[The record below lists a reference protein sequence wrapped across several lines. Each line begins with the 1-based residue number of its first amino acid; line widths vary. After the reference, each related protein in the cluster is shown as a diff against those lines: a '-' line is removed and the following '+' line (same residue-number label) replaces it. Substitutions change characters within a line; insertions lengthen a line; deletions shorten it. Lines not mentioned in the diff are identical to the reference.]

1 MGPPVLT
8 LDQQITAAQ
17 YKIRSYQS
25 ELQMYKDR
33 QKKTGY
39 KVDANKVKTDSDFI
53 ANLKNEL
60 VKLNDLKAKE
70 AAGPTTSFNPTAALT
85 GIGRSRARG
94 RSKSRSRG
102 RSRGKQG
109 GSKKRRSSRKRR
121 GSRKRR

>member
-17 YKIRSYQS
+17 YKIKSYQS

-39 KVDANKVKTDSDFI
+39 KVDLIKVKTDSDFI

-60 VKLNDLKAKE
+60 VKLKELKAKE
-70 AAGPTTSFNPTAALT
+70 AVTSAPTGPGPTAALT
-85 GIGRSRARG
+85 GIGRSRG